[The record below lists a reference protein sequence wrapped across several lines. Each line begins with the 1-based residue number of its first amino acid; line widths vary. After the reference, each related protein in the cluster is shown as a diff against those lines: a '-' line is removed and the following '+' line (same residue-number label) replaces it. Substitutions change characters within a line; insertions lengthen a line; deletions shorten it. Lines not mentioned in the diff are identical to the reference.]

1 MTQTHQYTTVEKYE
15 ANSGDA
21 ATVIWYTAPDY
32 LELEEL
38 IQKYL
43 DLVQAASAKVTTEPT
58 PSHLER
64 NVVLGEIVEDWDVPK
79 FGICLNKKE
88 VEACYRLQKFFNTH
102 DVAEY
107 VREHQILC
115 EIPLVAYMILPYML
129 KLHRDLSAAGAKM
142 GGRVPKYK
150 VYEIHGYSP
159 DGEYFSSFR
168 YTVPTGVDF
177 QGAVEG
183 ALEKFSDLS
192 EKGRI
197 PTIESSFLKDDLA
210 RKIQKGEPLGFYERM
225 YTGYVLNG
233 VDVVLVRRMNS
244 LLREEKKGNLDLDYS
259 FAQSWLPRSAAEI
272 IEAFM
277 GVDLVYSHSRLSE
290 SKPAVKNNPNTS
302 KTKGK
307 E

>member
-21 ATVIWYTAPDY
+21 ATAIWYTTPDY
-32 LELEEL
+32 LELGDL

-64 NVVLGEIVEDWDVPK
+64 NVVLGENVEDWDVPK

-107 VREHQILC
+107 VREHQISC
-115 EIPLVAYMILPYML
+115 EKPSVVYMILPYML
-129 KLHRDLSAAGAKM
+129 KLHRDLSASGAKM

-150 VYEIHGYSP
+150 VYEVHGYSP
-159 DGEYFSSFR
+159 DGEHFSSFR

-183 ALEKFSDLS
+183 VLKKFSTLG
-192 EKGRI
+192 EKGRF
-197 PTIESSFLKDDLA
+197 PTIESAFLKDDLA

-225 YTGYVLNG
+225 YTGCILNC
-233 VDVVLVRRMNS
+233 VDVTLVRRMNH
-244 LLREEKKGNLDLDYS
+244 LLREEKKGTLDLDYS
-259 FAQSWLPRSAAEI
+259 FTQSWLPRSAAEI

-277 GVDLVYSHSRLSE
+277 GVDLVYSHSRLSDHQ
-290 SKPAVKNNPNTS
+290 SS
-302 KTKGK
+302 RK

>member
-21 ATVIWYTAPDY
+21 ATAIWYTTPDY
-32 LELEEL
+32 LELGDL

-43 DLVQAASAKVTTEPT
+43 DLVQAASATVTTEPT

-64 NVVLGEIVEDWDVPK
+64 NVVLGETVENWDVPK

-102 DVAEY
+102 DAAEY
-107 VREHQILC
+107 VREHQISC
-115 EIPLVAYMILPYML
+115 DKPQVAYMILPYML
-129 KLHRDLSAAGAKM
+129 KLHRDLSASGAKM

-183 ALEKFSDLS
+183 VLKKFSTLD
-192 EKGRI
+192 EKGSF
-197 PTIESSFLKDDLA
+197 PTIESAFLKDDLA

-225 YTGYVLNG
+225 YTGCILNC
-233 VDVVLVRRMNS
+233 VDVALVRRMNR
-244 LLREEKKGNLDLDYS
+244 LLREEKKGTLDLDYS

-272 IEAFM
+272 IEAFT
-277 GVDLVYSHSRLSE
+277 GVDLVYSHSRLSDPKL
-290 SKPAVKNNPNTS
+290 SND
-302 KTKGK
+302 G
-307 E
+307 

>member
-1 MTQTHQYTTVEKYE
+1 MAQTHQYTTVEKYE
-15 ANSGDA
+15 VNSGDA

-32 LELEEL
+32 LELGEL

-64 NVVLGEIVEDWDVPK
+64 NIVLGETVEDWDVPK
-79 FGICLNKKE
+79 FGICLDKKE
-88 VEACYRLQKFFNTH
+88 VEACYQLQKFFNTH
-102 DVAEY
+102 DVPEY
-107 VREHQILC
+107 VREHQISC
-115 EIPLVAYMILPYML
+115 EKPPVAYMILPHML

-142 GGRVPKYK
+142 GGKVPKYK

-177 QGAVEG
+177 KGAVEG
-183 ALEKFSDLS
+183 SLEKFSDLS
-192 EKGRI
+192 EKGRV
-197 PTIESSFLKDDLA
+197 PTIESSFLKDNLA
-210 RKIQKGEPLGFYERM
+210 RKIKKGEPLGFYERM
-225 YTGYVLNG
+225 HTGYVLNS
-233 VDVVLVRRMNS
+233 VDVALVRRMNH
-244 LLREEKKGNLDLDYS
+244 LLREAKKGSLDLDYS

>member
-21 ATVIWYTAPDY
+21 ATAIWYTTPDY
-32 LELEEL
+32 LELGDL
-38 IQKYL
+38 IQQYL

-64 NVVLGEIVEDWDVPK
+64 NVVLGEVVENWDVPK

-102 DVAEY
+102 DAVEY
-107 VREHQILC
+107 VCEHKILC
-115 EIPLVAYMILPYML
+115 EKPLVAYMILPYML
-129 KLHRDLSAAGAKM
+129 KLHRDLSASGAKM
-142 GGRVPKYK
+142 GSRVPKYK
-150 VYEIHGYSP
+150 VYEVHGYSP

-183 ALEKFSDLS
+183 VLKKFSTLG
-192 EKGRI
+192 EKGSF
-197 PTIESSFLKDDLA
+197 PTIESAFLKDDLV
-210 RKIQKGEPLGFYERM
+210 RKIQKGEPLGFYERV
-225 YTGYVLNG
+225 YTGCILNC
-233 VDVVLVRRMNS
+233 VDVALVRRMNR
-244 LLREEKKGNLDLDYS
+244 LLREEKKGTLDLDYS

-272 IEAFM
+272 IEAFI
-277 GVDLVYSHSRLSE
+277 GVDLVYSHSRLSDPKL
-290 SKPAVKNNPNTS
+290 SND
-302 KTKGK
+302 G
-307 E
+307 

>member
-21 ATVIWYTAPDY
+21 ATAIWYTAPDY
-32 LELEEL
+32 LELGEL

-64 NVVLGEIVEDWDVPK
+64 NIVLGETVENWDVPN
-79 FGICLNKKE
+79 FGICLDKKE
-88 VEACYRLQKFFNTH
+88 IETCYRLQKFFNTY
-102 DVAEY
+102 DVADY
-107 VREHQILC
+107 VREHQISC
-115 EIPLVAYMILPYML
+115 EKPPVAYMILPYML

-142 GGRVPKYK
+142 GGKVPKYK

-183 ALEKFSDLS
+183 ILENFRTLG
-192 EKGRI
+192 EKVRFTVVE
-197 PTIESSFLKDDLA
+197 PSFLKDDLA
-210 RKIQKGEPLGFYERM
+210 RKIKKGEPLGFYERM
-225 YTGYVLNG
+225 YTGCILNC
-233 VDVVLVRRMNS
+233 VDVALVRRMNR
-244 LLREEKKGNLDLDYS
+244 LLREEKKGTLDLDYS